1 MIQPDSIQ
9 TMERDGALWVTLRQP
24 PVNVL
29 DVPTI
34 RALGAALAPLS
45 DRRDLKAVVIR
56 SGIDGTFSAGVAI
69 QDHTRERVSEML
81 EAFHGVFRLIDHL
94 PQATVAAVDGRCLG
108 GGCELATFCDF
119 VLATPRSVFGQPE
132 IDVGCFPPV
141 AAVLLPRIVGRAA
154 YDMVLTGRPFSAEEA
169 ARAGLI
175 TRVVPDLDQH
185 VEELVAS
192 LSAKSGAVLALAR
205 RALRDGGHGSWAE
218 ALTRTEAIYKDQLL
232 PTQDIE
238 EGVRAFLEK
247 RKPRWTDR

>member
-1 MIQPDSIQ
+1 M
-9 TMERDGALWVTLRQP
+9 
-24 PVNVL
+24 
-29 DVPTI
+29 
-34 RALGAALAPLS
+34 
-45 DRRDLKAVVIR
+45 
-56 SGIDGTFSAGVAI
+56 
-69 QDHTRERVSEML
+69 
-81 EAFHGVFRLIDHL
+81 
-94 PQATVAAVDGRCLG
+94 AAVDGRCLG

-154 YDMVLTGRPFSAEEA
+154 FDLVLTGRPVSADEA
-169 ARAGLI
+169 ARVGLI
-175 TRVVPDLDQH
+175 TRVVSDLDQS

-192 LSAKSGAVLALAR
+192 LSGKSGAVLALAR
-205 RALRDGGHGSWAE
+205 RALREGGHGSFSE
-218 ALTRTEAIYKDQLL
+218 ALTRTENLYRHGLL